1 VSERGFSYKNNIAVL
16 LDEGVKKEEM
26 FTMKHAEPIVTQ
38 ESRQKDYDRFATTDD
53 HLMHIVGL
61 SKDQNGGLY
70 FLTKNSW
77 GEKNSSKGYQHVSG
91 SYFKAKTVCMVV
103 HKDALPKELQK
114 KLGK

>member
-1 VSERGFSYKNNIAVL
+1 VL
-16 LDEGVKKEEM
+16 LGDGVKKEEM
-26 FTMKHAEPIVTQ
+26 FTIQHAEPLVTQ

-77 GEKNSSKGYQHVSG
+77 GEKNSSKGYQHVSS

-103 HKDALPKELQK
+103 HKDAIPKELQK